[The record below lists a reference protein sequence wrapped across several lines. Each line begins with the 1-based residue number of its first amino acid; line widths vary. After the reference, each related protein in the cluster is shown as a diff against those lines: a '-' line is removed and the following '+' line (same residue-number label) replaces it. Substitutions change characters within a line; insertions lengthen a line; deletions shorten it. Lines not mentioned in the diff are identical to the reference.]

1 MFEEETDG
9 EEGPEIISVEQFYI
23 ILLNHK
29 IIQTKQSI
37 ETINQL
43 IEQSNTPS
51 LDTPNTPLPLDSLD
65 TPLPLDSLDTP
76 LPLDSLDTPSQL
88 PSRKEELITELKK
101 LGNKITVVVLKE
113 YLKEFGL
120 KTSGKKDELLQRL
133 NEHLNN

>member
-76 LPLDSLDTPSQL
+76 SQL